1 MATKLKNLNI
11 TKVDFVDEGANP
23 DAHIRLYKRKGEG
36 DEDETKGQAEDNPED
51 TPTEDEEEKG
61 KLKKFFSGIV
71 KMFGGVDPEEMDAVI
86 EAIEKG
92 EATSFHEQMN
102 ERRNRKIADEI
113 WDTCFALQTSLC
125 SILNDESM
133 DSKQASDAMSDSLDE
148 FIQVIS
154 DSISDWSSGKAKNI
168 VRKEDSPVSPADLEV
183 LKAAHARLSETINKA
198 AEEQQP
204 TTQEAKGEQEEMK
217 IDKSKLTPAELA
229 FLDSIEKRYGTDEV
243 EKSNVP
249 EDGQPAPA
257 TEDEPTPDV
266 AKSAPQAT
274 EPVQATQPED
284 ADDIYKGLHPA
295 VKAEME
301 SLRKFRDEVENKELS
316 MVAKKYEII
325 GKKADELV
333 PVLKSMKAAGGS
345 AYNDYIAVLDQSVT
359 LAEQSGVFSEIG
371 KSGGATNGESGD
383 AWARAEAKA
392 VELMKSKNNIT
403 KSQALDEVFMN
414 DPALAKE
421 CEEEG

>member
-36 DEDETKGQAEDNPED
+36 DEDETKGQASEKPQDNPKPD
-51 TPTEDEEEKG
+51 DEGEENAG
-61 KLKKFFSGIV
+61 KLKKFLLGIA
-71 KMFGGVDPEEMDAVI
+71 KAFGGANPEQIDALV
-86 EAIEKG
+86 ETIEKG
-92 EATSFHEQMN
+92 DATSFREQMN

-133 DSKQASDAMSDSLDE
+133 DSKKASDAMQESLDE
-148 FIQVIS
+148 FIQVMTG
-154 DSISDWSSGKAKNI
+154 SISEWSSGKAKNI
-168 VRKEDSPVSPADLEV
+168 VRKEDSPVSPAEYEV
-183 LKAAHARLSETINKA
+183 LKAAHARLFETINKA
-198 AEEQQP
+198 AEDQKQP
-204 TTQEAKGEQEEMK
+204 STQEVKGEQGEMK
-217 IDKSKLTPAELA
+217 IDKSKMTPSELA
-229 FLDSIEKRYGTDEV
+229 FLDSIEKRYGME
-243 EKSNVP
+243 E
-249 EDGQPAPA
+249 GQAAPV
-257 TEDEPTPDV
+257 TEDETTPDV
-266 AKSAPQAT
+266 AKSTTQQAA
-274 EPVQATQPED
+274 EPVQATQQED
-284 ADDIYKGLHPA
+284 TDDIYKGLHPE

-301 SLRKFRDEVENKELS
+301 SLRKFRDEAENKELTE
-316 MVAKKYEII
+316 VAKKYEII
-325 GKKADELV
+325 GKKAEDLV
-333 PVLKSMKAAGGS
+333 PVLKSMRAAGGT

-371 KSGGATNGESGD
+371 KSGGASNGESGG

-392 VELMKSKNNIT
+392 VELMKSKSNIT

-421 CEEEG
+421 CEEEE